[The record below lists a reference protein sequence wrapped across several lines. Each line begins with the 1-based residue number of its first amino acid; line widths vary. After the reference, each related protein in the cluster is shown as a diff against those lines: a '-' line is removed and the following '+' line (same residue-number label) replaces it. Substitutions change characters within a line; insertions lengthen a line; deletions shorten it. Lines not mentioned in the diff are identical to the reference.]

1 MEDSL
6 DVHLVEHEKRKRI
19 LRRGSK
25 AAPKLPNFHNVSPS
39 DSRKIPDADDESSIG
54 NVDDITPQIENL
66 KMNRNRRQPL
76 VNKKAFMSELDKIR
90 RAPTPMKQ
98 STVENAPLVIAD
110 IVEVVTNP
118 ADPVKQANNQDI
130 LSNSKEPNEN
140 NEPLENLTVGD
151 EDDDDDVTP
160 QIEKLKM
167 NRKSVGNKTAFLSAL
182 DKIQR
187 APTPMKEANSVE
199 VEPDFRRAAPEVDA
213 AVMAEEADF
222 SFHPNIESTRAVL
235 STLDKIQRTPTPMKE
250 ANNVEGEPDFCSPT
264 PETDATVMAEKA
276 DFSFHP
282 NVESTRAVLST
293 LDKIQRTP
301 TPMKEA
307 NNVEGEPDF
316 CRATP
321 ETDATVIAEEADF
334 SFHPNVESTR
344 VGSKSIFS
352 ASAANDYIEDGEN
365 NDKEVS
371 FRQVTQEHVTPSPL
385 PPPVEFNDLAVERD
399 VYNGPPEEERIE
411 VVTIQKV
418 SCKAKVGMP
427 IPQPLAT
434 EMVKELES
442 DRYTHEETLVHNIVE
457 SSTKSNR
464 SSVTDDS
471 KRDEAGGSNHTLD
484 KAPTV
489 KLFEKT
495 LDENESRVSFQ
506 KENVEVNDC
515 TDAIEGPTVIDS
527 QKDMTIQHSSK
538 IVEKSLSDNR
548 KSTSTLEEHMSSAE
562 EITLTKPSQETSN
575 VEKSP
580 SDNRKSTST
589 LEEHMSSAEEVTLT
603 KLSQEISNANG
614 SRVSTHE
621 EAMEVNE
628 STDDKDSP
636 SNLHSPKDAT
646 VASSSKIVE
655 NSPCE
660 DRKSKSTVEEEH
672 MSSDEEVTV
681 RRISQEH
688 MPPPPLPPL
697 QISPSESVEK
707 SASRDVEMLNSIL
720 TPLEDEV
727 NETLVNRV
735 MEETKKIPSRNR
747 KPKRGRTRES
757 YSDNF
762 CGTAKV
768 LWKVFKKIA
777 TPNILSGGIEW
788 LETHTN
794 KLPPQPGDFKDLL
807 ERFEFIPADDP
818 RNQNLYE
825 VLDSVLDDEELYQV
839 MPMAIFDGTPG
850 GGSTLRKDFWE
861 QRAWL

>member
-1 MEDSL
+1 MLCDCNYSLLKDIFPDFLCSTTYVQLPYFQVEDNNASTEPTAPEVSLEDSL

-25 AAPKLPNFHNVSPS
+25 AAAKHPNFHNVSPS
-39 DSRKIPDADDESSIG
+39 DSRTMPDADDESSID
-54 NVDDITPQIENL
+54 NVDDLTPQIENL

-76 VNKKAFMSELDKIR
+76 GNKKAFLSELDKIH
-90 RAPTPMKQ
+90 RAPTPMNQ
-98 STVENAPLVIAD
+98 SNVEKAPPVIAD
-110 IVEVVTNP
+110 IVEVVTISP
-118 ADPVKQANNQDI
+118 DPVKQANNPDI
-130 LSNSKEPNEN
+130 LSNSKEPHEN
-140 NEPLENLTVGD
+140 NEPLENLTMTAGD

-187 APTPMKEANSVE
+187 APTPMEEANNVE

-213 AVMAEEADF
+213 ALMAEED
-222 SFHPNIESTRAVL
+222 
-235 STLDKIQRTPTPMKE
+235 
-250 ANNVEGEPDFCSPT
+250 
-264 PETDATVMAEKA
+264 

-293 LDKIQRTP
+293 LDQIQRTP

-307 NNVEGEPDF
+307 NYVEGEPDL

-352 ASAANDYIEDGEN
+352 ASAANEYSEEGEN
-365 NDKEVS
+365 DDNEVS

-385 PPPVEFNDLAVERD
+385 PPPVEFNDLALERD
-399 VYNGPPEEERIE
+399 IFNRPPEEKRIE
-411 VVTIQKV
+411 EEIVTIQKV

-427 IPQPLAT
+427 IPHPLAT

-442 DRYTHEETLVHNIVE
+442 DRHASEETPVHDIVE
-457 SSTKSNR
+457 NNTKSNR
-464 SSVTDDS
+464 STVTDAS

-484 KAPTV
+484 KTPTI
-489 KLFEKT
+489 KLFEKS
-495 LDENESRVSFQ
+495 LDENEFRVSLQ
-506 KENVEVNDC
+506 NENVEVNAC

-527 QKDMTIQHSSK
+527 QKDMNIQHSSK
-538 IVEKSLSDNR
+538 IVEKSLSGNR
-548 KSTSTLEEHMSSAE
+548 KSISTLEEH
-562 EITLTKPSQETSN
+562 L
-575 VEKSP
+575 
-580 SDNRKSTST
+580 
-589 LEEHMSSAEEVTLT
+589 SSAEEVTLT
-603 KLSQEISNANG
+603 KLSQETSNVEKSLSDNRKSISTLEEHMSSAEEDTPTKLSQETSNANG

-636 SNLHSPKDAT
+636 SNLDSPKDAA

-655 NSPCE
+655 NSPC
-660 DRKSKSTVEEEH
+660 DNRKSKSTMEEEH
-672 MSSDEEVTV
+672 MSSDEEVTI

-688 MPPPPLPPL
+688 MPPPLLPPL
-697 QISPSESVEK
+697 QISPSETVEK

-735 MEETKKIPSRNR
+735 MEETRRNR

-762 CGTAKV
+762 CGTAQI
-768 LWKVFKKIA
+768 LWKVVKKIA
-777 TPNILSGGIEW
+777 TPNILSAGIEW

-807 ERFEFIPADDP
+807 ERFQFIPADDP
-818 RNQNLYE
+818 RHQNLYE

-839 MPMAIFDGTPG
+839 MPMAIFDGTRG

-861 QRAWL
+861 QRAWM

>member
-39 DSRKIPDADDESSIG
+39 DSRKMPDADDESSID
-54 NVDDITPQIENL
+54 NVDDLTPQIENL

-76 VNKKAFMSELDKIR
+76 GNKKAFLSELDKIR

-98 STVENAPLVIAD
+98 SNVEKAPPVIAD
-110 IVEVVTNP
+110 IVEVVTNS

-130 LSNSKEPNEN
+130 LSNSKEPHEN

-151 EDDDDDVTP
+151 EEDDDDVTP

-222 SFHPNIESTRAVL
+222 SFHPN
-235 STLDKIQRTPTPMKE
+235 
-250 ANNVEGEPDFCSPT
+250 
-264 PETDATVMAEKA
+264 
-276 DFSFHP
+276 
-282 NVESTRAVLST
+282 VESTRAVLST
-293 LDKIQRTP
+293 LDQIQRTP

-352 ASAANDYIEDGEN
+352 ASAANEYIEEGEN
-365 NDKEVS
+365 DDKEVS

-399 VYNGPPEEERIE
+399 ILNGPPEEGRIEEE
-411 VVTIQKV
+411 VVTIQKS

-442 DRYTHEETLVHNIVE
+442 DRYTHEESPVHNIVE
-457 SSTKSNR
+457 NSTKSNR

-515 TDAIEGPTVIDS
+515 TDAIEGPTVMDS
-527 QKDMTIQHSSK
+527 QKDITIQHSSK

-548 KSTSTLEEHMSSAE
+548 KSISTLEEHMSSAE
-562 EITLTKPSQETSN
+562 EITVAKLPQETSN
-575 VEKSP
+575 VEKSL
-580 SDNRKSTST
+580 SNNRKSIST
-589 LEEHMSSAEEVTLT
+589 LEEHMSSAEENTLT
-603 KLSQEISNANG
+603 KLSQETSNANG
-614 SRVSTHE
+614 SRASTHE

-646 VASSSKIVE
+646 VASAPKIVE
-655 NSPCE
+655 NSPCAN
-660 DRKSKSTVEEEH
+660 RKSISAMEDEH
-672 MSSDEEVTV
+672 MSSDEEVTI

-697 QISPSESVEK
+697 QISPSETVGE
-707 SASRDVEMLNSIL
+707 SASKDVEMLNSIL

-735 MEETKKIPSRNR
+735 MEETKKLPSRNR

-762 CGTAKV
+762 CGTAKI
-768 LWKVFKKIA
+768 LWKVVKKIA
-777 TPNILSGGIEW
+777 TPNILSAGIEW

-794 KLPPQPGDFKDLL
+794 KLPPQPGDFKDLF
-807 ERFEFIPADDP
+807 ERFQFIPADDP
-818 RNQNLYE
+818 RHQNLYE

>member
-25 AAPKLPNFHNVSPS
+25 AAAKLPNFHNVSPS
-39 DSRKIPDADDESSIG
+39 DSRKIPDADDESSID
-54 NVDDITPQIENL
+54 NVDDLTPQIENL
-66 KMNRNRRQPL
+66 KMNRNRRQPIG
-76 VNKKAFMSELDKIR
+76 NKKAFLSELDKIR

-98 STVENAPLVIAD
+98 SNAEKAPPVIAD
-110 IVEVVTNP
+110 IVEVATNSP
-118 ADPVKQANNQDI
+118 DPVKQANKQSI
-130 LSNSKEPNEN
+130 LSNSKEPHEN
-140 NEPLENLTVGD
+140 NEPLENLTITAGD

-167 NRKSVGNKTAFLSAL
+167 NRKSVGNKTAFLSAI

-187 APTPMKEANSVE
+187 APTPMKEANNVE

-213 AVMAEEADF
+213 AVMAEE
-222 SFHPNIESTRAVL
+222 
-235 STLDKIQRTPTPMKE
+235 
-250 ANNVEGEPDFCSPT
+250 
-264 PETDATVMAEKA
+264 A

-352 ASAANDYIEDGEN
+352 ASAANEYIEEGEN
-365 NDKEVS
+365 DDKEVS
-371 FRQVTQEHVTPSPL
+371 FRKVTQEHMTPSPL

-399 VYNGPPEEERIE
+399 IFNGPPEEERIEEE

-427 IPQPLAT
+427 IPHPLST
-434 EMVKELES
+434 EIVKELES
-442 DRYTHEETLVHNIVE
+442 ERHASEETPVHDIVE
-457 SSTKSNR
+457 NNTKSNR
-464 SSVTDDS
+464 SSVTDAS
-471 KRDEAGGSNHTLD
+471 KRDEAGGGNHTLD

-495 LDENESRVSFQ
+495 LDENVSRVSFQ
-506 KENVEVNDC
+506 IENVEVNACSDV
-515 TDAIEGPTVIDS
+515 IEGPTVIDS
-527 QKDMTIQHSSK
+527 LKDMTIQHSSK

-548 KSTSTLEEHMSSAE
+548 KSISTLEEHMSSAE
-562 EITLTKPSQETSN
+562 EITLTKLSQETSN
-575 VEKSP
+575 VEKSL
-580 SDNRKSTST
+580 SDNRKSIST
-589 LEEHMSSAEEVTLT
+589 LEEHMSSAEEITLT
-603 KLSQEISNANG
+603 KLSQETSNVEKSLSDNRKSISTLEEHVSSAEEITLTKLSQETSNADG

-646 VASSSKIVE
+646 VASSPKIVE
-655 NSPCE
+655 NSSC
-660 DRKSKSTVEEEH
+660 DNRKSKSTMEEEH
-672 MSSDEEVTV
+672 MSSDEEVTI

-697 QISPSESVEK
+697 QISPSETVEK

-735 MEETKKIPSRNR
+735 MEETKKFPSRNR

-762 CGTAKV
+762 CGTAKI
-768 LWKVFKKIA
+768 LWKVVKKIA
-777 TPNILSGGIEW
+777 TPNILSAGIEW

-807 ERFEFIPADDP
+807 ERFQFIPSDDP
-818 RNQNLYE
+818 RHQNLYE

-839 MPMAIFDGTPG
+839 MPMSIWDGTSG

>member
-25 AAPKLPNFHNVSPS
+25 AAAKLPNFHNVSPS
-39 DSRKIPDADDESSIG
+39 DSRKIPDADDESSID
-54 NVDDITPQIENL
+54 NVDDLTPQIENL

-76 VNKKAFMSELDKIR
+76 GNKKAFLSELDKIR

-98 STVENAPLVIAD
+98 SNVEKAPPVIAD
-110 IVEVVTNP
+110 IVEVATNSP
-118 ADPVKQANNQDI
+118 DPVKQANNQDI
-130 LSNSKEPNEN
+130 LSNSKEPHEN
-140 NEPLENLTVGD
+140 NEPLENLTITAGD

-167 NRKSVGNKTAFLSAL
+167 NRKSVGNKTAFLSAI

-187 APTPMKEANSVE
+187 APTPMKEANNVE

-222 SFHPNIESTRAVL
+222 SFHPN
-235 STLDKIQRTPTPMKE
+235 
-250 ANNVEGEPDFCSPT
+250 
-264 PETDATVMAEKA
+264 
-276 DFSFHP
+276 
-282 NVESTRAVLST
+282 VESTRAVLST
-293 LDKIQRTP
+293 LEKIQRTP

-352 ASAANDYIEDGEN
+352 ASAANEYIEEGEN
-365 NDKEVS
+365 DDKEVS
-371 FRQVTQEHVTPSPL
+371 FRKVTQEHMTPSPL

-399 VYNGPPEEERIE
+399 IFNGPPEEERIEEE

-427 IPQPLAT
+427 IPHPLAT

-442 DRYTHEETLVHNIVE
+442 DRHASEETPVHDIVE
-457 SSTKSNR
+457 NNTKSNR
-464 SSVTDDS
+464 SSVTDAS

-484 KAPTV
+484 KTPTV

-506 KENVEVNDC
+506 KENVEVNAC
-515 TDAIEGPTVIDS
+515 TDVIEGPTVIDS

-548 KSTSTLEEHMSSAE
+548 KSISTLEEHMSSAE
-562 EITLTKPSQETSN
+562 EITLTKLSQET
-575 VEKSP
+575 
-580 SDNRKSTST
+580 
-589 LEEHMSSAEEVTLT
+589 
-603 KLSQEISNANG
+603 SNANG
-614 SRVSTHE
+614 SRVSTQE

-646 VASSSKIVE
+646 VASSPKIVE
-655 NSPCE
+655 NSSC
-660 DRKSKSTVEEEH
+660 DNRKSKSTMEEEH
-672 MSSDEEVTV
+672 MSSDEEVTI
-681 RRISQEH
+681 RIISQEH

-697 QISPSESVEK
+697 QMSPSETVEK
-707 SASRDVEMLNSIL
+707 FASRDVEMLNSIL

-735 MEETKKIPSRNR
+735 MEETKKFPSRNR

-762 CGTAKV
+762 CGTAKI
-768 LWKVFKKIA
+768 LWKVVKKIA
-777 TPNILSGGIEW
+777 TPNILSEGIEW

-807 ERFEFIPADDP
+807 ERFQFIPADDP
-818 RNQNLYE
+818 RHQNLYE

-839 MPMAIFDGTPG
+839 MPMAIYDGKTPG

>member
-1 MEDSL
+1 
-6 DVHLVEHEKRKRI
+6 
-19 LRRGSK
+19 
-25 AAPKLPNFHNVSPS
+25 
-39 DSRKIPDADDESSIG
+39 
-54 NVDDITPQIENL
+54 
-66 KMNRNRRQPL
+66 
-76 VNKKAFMSELDKIR
+76 
-90 RAPTPMKQ
+90 
-98 STVENAPLVIAD
+98 
-110 IVEVVTNP
+110 
-118 ADPVKQANNQDI
+118 
-130 LSNSKEPNEN
+130 
-140 NEPLENLTVGD
+140 
-151 EDDDDDVTP
+151 
-160 QIEKLKM
+160 
-167 NRKSVGNKTAFLSAL
+167 
-182 DKIQR
+182 
-187 APTPMKEANSVE
+187 MKEANNVE

-213 AVMAEEADF
+213 AVMAEE
-222 SFHPNIESTRAVL
+222 
-235 STLDKIQRTPTPMKE
+235 
-250 ANNVEGEPDFCSPT
+250 
-264 PETDATVMAEKA
+264 A

-352 ASAANDYIEDGEN
+352 ASAANEYIEEGEN
-365 NDKEVS
+365 DDKEVS
-371 FRQVTQEHVTPSPL
+371 FRKVTQEHMTPSPL

-399 VYNGPPEEERIE
+399 IFNGPPEEERIE
-411 VVTIQKV
+411 EEVATIQKV

-427 IPQPLAT
+427 IPHPLST

-442 DRYTHEETLVHNIVE
+442 ERHASEETPVHDIVE
-457 SSTKSNR
+457 NNTKSNR
-464 SSVTDDS
+464 SPVTDAS

-484 KAPTV
+484 KTPTV
-489 KLFEKT
+489 KLFEKS
-495 LDENESRVSFQ
+495 LDENESRVSLQ
-506 KENVEVNDC
+506 KENVEVNAS
-515 TDAIEGPTVIDS
+515 TDAIEVPTFIDSS

-538 IVEKSLSDNR
+538 IVENSLSDNR
-548 KSTSTLEEHMSSAE
+548 KSISTLEEHMSSAE
-562 EITLTKPSQETSN
+562 EITLTKLSQETSN
-575 VEKSP
+575 A
-580 SDNRKSTST
+580 D
-589 LEEHMSSAEEVTLT
+589 
-603 KLSQEISNANG
+603 G

-646 VASSSKIVE
+646 VASSPKIVE
-655 NSPCE
+655 NSSC
-660 DRKSKSTVEEEH
+660 DNRKSKSTMEEEH
-672 MSSDEEVTV
+672 MSSDEEVTI

-697 QISPSESVEK
+697 QMSPSETVEK
-707 SASRDVEMLNSIL
+707 FASRDVEMLNSIL

-735 MEETKKIPSRNR
+735 MEETKKFSSRNR

-762 CGTAKV
+762 CGTAKI
-768 LWKVFKKIA
+768 LWKVVKKIA
-777 TPNILSGGIEW
+777 TPNILSEGIEW

-807 ERFEFIPADDP
+807 ERFQFIPSDDP
-818 RNQNLYE
+818 RHQNLYE
-825 VLDSVLDDEELYQV
+825 VLESVLDDEELYQV
-839 MPMAIFDGTPG
+839 MPMSIWDGTPG

>member
-25 AAPKLPNFHNVSPS
+25 AAAKLPNFHNVSPS
-39 DSRKIPDADDESSIG
+39 DSRKIPDADDESSID
-54 NVDDITPQIENL
+54 NVDDLTPQIENL

-76 VNKKAFMSELDKIR
+76 GNKKAFLSELDKIR

-98 STVENAPLVIAD
+98 SNVEKAPPVIAE
-110 IVEVVTNP
+110 IVEVATNSP
-118 ADPVKQANNQDI
+118 DPVKQANNQDI
-130 LSNSKEPNEN
+130 LSNSKEPHEN
-140 NEPLENLTVGD
+140 NEPLENLTITAGD

-213 AVMAEEADF
+213 AVMAEE
-222 SFHPNIESTRAVL
+222 
-235 STLDKIQRTPTPMKE
+235 
-250 ANNVEGEPDFCSPT
+250 
-264 PETDATVMAEKA
+264 A

-352 ASAANDYIEDGEN
+352 ASAANEYIEEGEN
-365 NDKEVS
+365 DDKEVS
-371 FRQVTQEHVTPSPL
+371 FRKVTQEHMTPSPL

-399 VYNGPPEEERIE
+399 IFNGPPEEERIEEE

-418 SCKAKVGMP
+418 SCKVKVGMP
-427 IPQPLAT
+427 IPHPLST

-442 DRYTHEETLVHNIVE
+442 ERHASEETLVHDIVE
-457 SSTKSNR
+457 NNTKSNR
-464 SSVTDDS
+464 SSVTDAS
-471 KRDEAGGSNHTLD
+471 KRDEAGGSIHTLD

-506 KENVEVNDC
+506 KENVEVNAC
-515 TDAIEGPTVIDS
+515 TDVIEGPTVIDS

-548 KSTSTLEEHMSSAE
+548 KSISTLEEHMSSAE
-562 EITLTKPSQETSN
+562 EITLTKLSQETSN
-575 VEKSP
+575 A
-580 SDNRKSTST
+580 D
-589 LEEHMSSAEEVTLT
+589 
-603 KLSQEISNANG
+603 G

-646 VASSSKIVE
+646 VASSPKIVE
-655 NSPCE
+655 NSSC
-660 DRKSKSTVEEEH
+660 DNRKSKSTMEEEH
-672 MSSDEEVTV
+672 MSSDEEVTI

-697 QISPSESVEK
+697 QMSPSETVEK
-707 SASRDVEMLNSIL
+707 FASRDVEMLNSIL

-735 MEETKKIPSRNR
+735 MEETKKFPSRNR

-762 CGTAKV
+762 CGTAKI
-768 LWKVFKKIA
+768 LWKVVKKIA
-777 TPNILSGGIEW
+777 TPNILSAGIEW

-807 ERFEFIPADDP
+807 ERFQFIPSDDP
-818 RNQNLYE
+818 RHQNLYE

-839 MPMAIFDGTPG
+839 MPMAIYDGKTPG

>member
-25 AAPKLPNFHNVSPS
+25 AAAKLPNFHNVSPS
-39 DSRKIPDADDESSIG
+39 DSRKIPDADDESSID
-54 NVDDITPQIENL
+54 NVDDLTPQIENL

-76 VNKKAFMSELDKIR
+76 GNKKAFLSELDKIR

-98 STVENAPLVIAD
+98 SNVEKAPPVIAD
-110 IVEVVTNP
+110 IVEVATNSP
-118 ADPVKQANNQDI
+118 DPVKQANNQDI
-130 LSNSKEPNEN
+130 LSNSKEPHEN
-140 NEPLENLTVGD
+140 NEPLENLTITAGD

-187 APTPMKEANSVE
+187 APTPMKEVNDVV

-213 AVMAEEADF
+213 AVMAEE
-222 SFHPNIESTRAVL
+222 
-235 STLDKIQRTPTPMKE
+235 
-250 ANNVEGEPDFCSPT
+250 
-264 PETDATVMAEKA
+264 A

-307 NNVEGEPDF
+307 NNVEGQPDF

-352 ASAANDYIEDGEN
+352 ASAANEYIEEGEN
-365 NDKEVS
+365 DDKEVS
-371 FRQVTQEHVTPSPL
+371 FRKVTQEHMTPSPL

-399 VYNGPPEEERIE
+399 IFNGPPEEERIEEE

-427 IPQPLAT
+427 IPHPLAT

-442 DRYTHEETLVHNIVE
+442 DRHASEETPVHDIVE
-457 SSTKSNR
+457 NNTKSNQ
-464 SSVTDDS
+464 SSVTDAS

-484 KAPTV
+484 KTPTV

-506 KENVEVNDC
+506 KENVEVNAC
-515 TDAIEGPTVIDS
+515 TDVIEGPTVIDS

-548 KSTSTLEEHMSSAE
+548 KSISTLEEHMSSAE
-562 EITLTKPSQETSN
+562 EITLTKLSQET
-575 VEKSP
+575 
-580 SDNRKSTST
+580 
-589 LEEHMSSAEEVTLT
+589 
-603 KLSQEISNANG
+603 SNANG
-614 SRVSTHE
+614 SRVSTQE

-646 VASSSKIVE
+646 VASSPKIVE
-655 NSPCE
+655 NSPC
-660 DRKSKSTVEEEH
+660 DNRKSKSTMEEEH
-672 MSSDEEVTV
+672 MSSDEEVTI

-697 QISPSESVEK
+697 QISPSETVEK

-735 MEETKKIPSRNR
+735 MEETKKFPSRNR

-762 CGTAKV
+762 CGTAKI
-768 LWKVFKKIA
+768 LWKVVKKIA
-777 TPNILSGGIEW
+777 TPNILSAGIEW

-807 ERFEFIPADDP
+807 ERFQFIPADDP
-818 RNQNLYE
+818 RHQNLYE

-839 MPMAIFDGTPG
+839 MPMAIWDGTPG

>member
-25 AAPKLPNFHNVSPS
+25 AAAKLPNFHNVSPS
-39 DSRKIPDADDESSIG
+39 DSRKIPDADDESSID
-54 NVDDITPQIENL
+54 NVDDLTPQIENL

-76 VNKKAFMSELDKIR
+76 GNKKAFLSELDKIR

-98 STVENAPLVIAD
+98 SNVEKAPPVIAD
-110 IVEVVTNP
+110 IVEVATNSP
-118 ADPVKQANNQDI
+118 DPVKQANNQDI
-130 LSNSKEPNEN
+130 LSNSKEPHEN
-140 NEPLENLTVGD
+140 NEPLENLTITAGD

-187 APTPMKEANSVE
+187 APTPMKEVNDVV

-213 AVMAEEADF
+213 AVMAEE
-222 SFHPNIESTRAVL
+222 
-235 STLDKIQRTPTPMKE
+235 
-250 ANNVEGEPDFCSPT
+250 
-264 PETDATVMAEKA
+264 A

-352 ASAANDYIEDGEN
+352 ASAANEYIEEGEN
-365 NDKEVS
+365 DDKEVS
-371 FRQVTQEHVTPSPL
+371 FRKVTQEHMTPSPL

-399 VYNGPPEEERIE
+399 IFNGPPEEERIEEE

-427 IPQPLAT
+427 IPHPLAT

-442 DRYTHEETLVHNIVE
+442 DRHASEETPVHDIVE
-457 SSTKSNR
+457 NNTKSNR
-464 SSVTDDS
+464 SSVTDAS
-471 KRDEAGGSNHTLD
+471 KRDEAGGSIHTLD

-506 KENVEVNDC
+506 KENVEVNAC
-515 TDAIEGPTVIDS
+515 TDVIEGPTVIDS

-548 KSTSTLEEHMSSAE
+548 KSISTLEEHMSSAE
-562 EITLTKPSQETSN
+562 EITLTKLSQETSN
-575 VEKSP
+575 VEKSL
-580 SDNRKSTST
+580 SDNRKSIST
-589 LEEHMSSAEEVTLT
+589 LEEHMSSAEEITLT
-603 KLSQEISNANG
+603 KLSQETSNANG
-614 SRVSTHE
+614 SRVSTQE

-646 VASSSKIVE
+646 VASSPKIVG
-655 NSPCE
+655 NSPC
-660 DRKSKSTVEEEH
+660 DNRKSKSTMEEEH
-672 MSSDEEVTV
+672 MSSDEEVTI

-697 QISPSESVEK
+697 QISPSETVEK

-735 MEETKKIPSRNR
+735 MEETKKFPSRNR

-762 CGTAKV
+762 CGTAKI
-768 LWKVFKKIA
+768 LWKVVKKIA
-777 TPNILSGGIEW
+777 TPNILSAGIEW

-807 ERFEFIPADDP
+807 ERFQFIPADDP
-818 RNQNLYE
+818 RHQNLYE

-839 MPMAIFDGTPG
+839 MPMAIWDGTSG